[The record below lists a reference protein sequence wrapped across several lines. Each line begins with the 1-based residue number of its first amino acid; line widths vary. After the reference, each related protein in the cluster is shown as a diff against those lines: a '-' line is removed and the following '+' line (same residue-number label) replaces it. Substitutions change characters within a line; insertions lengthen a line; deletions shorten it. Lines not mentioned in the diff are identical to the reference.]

1 VANRD
6 PAVLF
11 YIDTWLTATAE
22 MDSDVRGW
30 YLNLILHHFDKK
42 DLPNDIEKLAL
53 LAGVKFSEFERF
65 KQMFEQ
71 VLMQKFTKNDSDR
84 LENSYAKQILQS
96 RKQFKDKRSKSGN
109 IGVVIKVALELGFN
123 KNEINK
129 LKTELHSFDSDK
141 IDTYKNKHLLE
152 QMLKQMRKLYI
163 NKDKNEDIIDIKD
176 NKEDIEDIEFNY
188 KKSLLKL
195 VGSEQLVKDFLLVR
209 KNKKLTNTQTGF
221 ETLEEQIELSGKP
234 ANEII
239 KLCVERSWGSFKK
252 EWLENIGL
260 PEVKKQLTEEEKKQ
274 ATIEKFRKIG
284 WSEEN
289 IKLVTENNVW

>member
-1 VANRD
+1 MANRD

-260 PEVKKQLTEEEKKQ
+260 PEVKKQLTEEDKKQ

>member
-260 PEVKKQLTEEEKKQ
+260 PEVKKQLTEEDKKQ